1 MDTPPQDSV
10 VVCSQDLCEF
20 SLPEDAD
27 GVVVIGVSS
36 MDMKT
41 LVYILHQKSKTR
53 TLIDVFTGDEF
64 VFCGDGVSIGSSVVN
79 GYRYMST
86 CD

>member
-10 VVCSQDLCEF
+10 VVCSQDICEF
-20 SLPEDAD
+20 SLLDVDEII
-27 GVVVIGVSS
+27 VIGVSS

-53 TLIDVFTGDEF
+53 TLEDVFTGNDF
-64 VFCGDGVSIGSSVVN
+64 FFCSDGIAIHDYAID
-79 GYRYMST
+79 GYRFINA